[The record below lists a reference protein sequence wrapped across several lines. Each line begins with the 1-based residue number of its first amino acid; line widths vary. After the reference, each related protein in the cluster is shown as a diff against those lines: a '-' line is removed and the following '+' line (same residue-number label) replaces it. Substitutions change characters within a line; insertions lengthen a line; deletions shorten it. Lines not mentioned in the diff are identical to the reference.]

1 MSMPK
6 ISIDIEK
13 KYRFIQQIGQG
24 SFGKVYLVFN
34 KEDGKK
40 YACKVENKKP
50 KTKNRLKGEA
60 NIYKHYISKKIE
72 CVPEYHAY
80 IETTDNNML
89 MMQLLGKSL
98 DGIFEECDNS
108 IDTGTVMKIGITI
121 IRHLETIHRSGFI
134 HRDIKPNNFMFGAN
148 DDNNKLYVMDFGLS
162 KKWCVYD
169 KETNELNHIPYKSGR
184 SMIGTAR
191 YASLNVHLGTE
202 PSRRDDMESVGY
214 MLIYLIKGTLP
225 WQGLKKK
232 TKENQID
239 KIGEKKMMVDIGV
252 LCQGL
257 PKCFYDYVKY
267 TRGLQFAD
275 KPDYDHMVSLF
286 ENSAKKEGI
295 NMEYYWVCD
304 KQQQQQPQPIITK
317 DEQENNVNNNII
329 DSRKH
334 KVNIKSKRNIINQ
347 NS

>member
-1 MSMPK
+1 
-6 ISIDIEK
+6 
-13 KYRFIQQIGQG
+13 
-24 SFGKVYLVFN
+24 
-34 KEDGKK
+34 
-40 YACKVENKKP
+40 
-50 KTKNRLKGEA
+50 
-60 NIYKHYISKKIE
+60 
-72 CVPEYHAY
+72 
-80 IETTDNNML
+80 
-89 MMQLLGKSL
+89 
-98 DGIFEECDNS
+98 
-108 IDTGTVMKIGITI
+108 
-121 IRHLETIHRSGFI
+121 
-134 HRDIKPNNFMFGAN
+134 
-148 DDNNKLYVMDFGLS
+148 MDFGLS